1 MEISFISIAV
11 SVSVEVDHVER
22 DMERLKVTT
31 SDIQESKG

>member
-1 MEISFISIAV
+1 M

-22 DMERLKVTT
+22 DTERLKVTT